1 MLKGTG
7 KRCKISMVSGWGWLL
22 LKKKSSLSVTW
33 AGSTVNSWH
42 DALLPFALSHWASH
56 PSVSVFVLSWQQQYD
71 RSWVGVRDE
80 LWGNG
85 QDFTRRTEGE
95 RVHGTRKSALIQRR
109 RGSIYL
115 PLSLLRG
122 TMLLSCLA
130 DLKSAKPSIC
140 EETRARL
147 VNKRP
152 AFAMGVHFIKSRE
165 RKKLQLPAAP

>member
-1 MLKGTG
+1 MLNRTG
-7 KRCKISMVSGWGWLL
+7 KRCKISMAS
-22 LKKKSSLSVTW
+22 KKNPPKTSLSITW
-33 AGSTVNSWH
+33 AGSAVNSWH

-95 RVHGTRKSALIQRR
+95 RVQGTRKSALIQRR

-140 EETRARL
+140 VETRARL
-147 VNKRP
+147 LNKRP
-152 AFAMGVHFIKSRE
+152 ACEMFILLNLE
-165 RKKLQLPAAP
+165 RKKLQLPAAT